1 VQYWDY
7 LVPSPQSGGG
17 GGSSPQSGGGGGSSP
32 QSGGGGGSSP
42 QSGGGGGSSPQS
54 GGGGGSSPQSGGGGG
69 SSPQSGGDGSPG
81 DWYNIYNTDGDG
93 TNSYGYATLLENYKN
108 DGTLAAIDGTTLDTS
123 GVDPDVRANF
133 VDLLQ
138 NKTRT
143 GLWLDTYDS
152 IDRLEAALEKGG
164 FTKIIFL
171 FYDLPNRD
179 CAASSSN
186 GQLCCTNFL
195 NGASFC
201 DAETMQSFA
210 EDDAQPSR
218 TYCLGLNDDMTQ
230 ANPDASNTY
239 TEYADKVVS
248 IMADYPTIEFHI
260 ICEPDS
266 WPNVITNSGLGEN
279 GNQGKKNCSLNTAAL
294 SYCAGIDYA
303 LRRLTGQIRN
313 ENGNIVQDPSDE
325 GTTIY
330 NMWKSGK
337 IHTYLDIAHNAW
349 MGWDLLTDANKG
361 VMESLLKGID
371 KGLNS
376 GVSAYQQIG
385 NTDNWNNSSSP
396 NSTVNGGTQQADRI
410 LLTGVRIC

>member
-1 VQYWDY
+1 MALSKRGKKILGWVLGTI
-7 LVPSPQSGGG
+7 LVLGVIAIIVCAVLGLFSPS
-17 GGSSPQSGGGGGSSP
+17 SSPSGGGGGSSP

-210 EDDAQPSR
+210 GDDAQPSR

-230 ANPDASNTY
+230 ANPDASRARDYKNKYGITISDYDLMFLEQDGVCKICSKAEPTY
-239 TEYADKVVS
+239 TNLAVDHCHTTGKVRGLLCTPCNKALGLFEDK
-248 IMADYPTIEFHI
+248 
-260 ICEPDS
+260 
-266 WPNVITNSGLGEN
+266 
-279 GNQGKKNCSLNTAAL
+279 Q
-294 SYCAGIDYA
+294 
-303 LRRLTGQIRN
+303 
-313 ENGNIVQDPSDE
+313 
-325 GTTIY
+325 
-330 NMWKSGK
+330 
-337 IHTYLDIAHNAW
+337 
-349 MGWDLLTDANKG
+349 DLLLNAI
-361 VMESLLKGID
+361 SYLK
-371 KGLNS
+371 
-376 GVSAYQQIG
+376 
-385 NTDNWNNSSSP
+385 SSS
-396 NSTVNGGTQQADRI
+396 N
-410 LLTGVRIC
+410 